1 MDHFTAAGLAAVIVS
16 LCILIEYESLNLLE
30 RLSRWLKRHRWIVVI
45 TMGGLI
51 VSHIVQMW
59 VFALGYYLGE
69 KWFGFGALTGSTGLW
84 MEYVYYSATVY
95 TTLGFGDITPTSD
108 GLRMLTMAEVLAGF
122 SLITWSAS
130 FTFLQMQRLW
140 RP

>member
-1 MDHFTAAGLAAVIVS
+1 MDHFTAAGLAAVVVS
-16 LCILIEYESLNLLE
+16 VCILIEYESLNLLE
-30 RLSRWLKRHRWIVVI
+30 KLSRWMKRHRWIVVI

-69 KWFGFGALTGSTGLW
+69 HWFGFGGLVKSTEAW
-84 MEYVYYSATVY
+84 MDYVYYSAAVY
-95 TTLGFGDITPTSD
+95 TTLGFGDIVPATQ
-108 GLRMLTMAEVLAGF
+108 GQRMLTMAEALAGF